1 MKKTLLLALAISAAP
16 FAATAT
22 ELSYSNI
29 EFGYTQNK
37 IHTNDYDGITDT
49 SMQDTRPKGYYLRG
63 SIELGQSPFYL
74 FGGFN
79 SGRDTVTA
87 HSDGSRARLNSTA
100 REIEAGFGYHHAL
113 SSSVNLLTE
122 ASYGTAR
129 LEYNRAGTHVSGRS
143 NGFRLAVGVDS
154 MLTDH
159 LQGWA
164 KVNYTHGHKTGGKA
178 GAELGLQ
185 YRFNDTWGIVGKAD
199 LVKNNSG
206 YMFGVRA
213 SF

>member
-29 EFGYTQNK
+29 EFGYTQYK
-37 IHTNDYDGITDT
+37 IHTNDYDGFTDT

-74 FGGFN
+74 FGGYN
-79 SGRDTVTA
+79 SGRDKVTM
-87 HSDGSRARLNSTA
+87 HSDGSRRRLNSSA

-122 ASYGTAR
+122 ASYGSAR
-129 LEYNRAGTHVSGRS
+129 LEYNHTGKLKVGRN

-164 KVNYTHGHKTGGKA
+164 KVNYTHGHKTGGRA

-185 YRFNDTWGIVGKAD
+185 YHFNDTWGIVGQAD
-199 LVKNNSG
+199 LVRSNSG
-206 YMFGVRA
+206 YMLGVRA